1 MLTQPTFTNRLP
13 RLMFNIDHG
22 IWTVFQ
28 YLQFVSELVNKH
40 DYYYY
45 FYDYYYYY
53 YYITIFS
60 GGPRPTEKE
69 DTIVETCVY
78 LCS

>member
-53 YYITIFS
+53 MSVYNK
-60 GGPRPTEKE
+60 R
-69 DTIVETCVY
+69 IV
-78 LCS
+78 